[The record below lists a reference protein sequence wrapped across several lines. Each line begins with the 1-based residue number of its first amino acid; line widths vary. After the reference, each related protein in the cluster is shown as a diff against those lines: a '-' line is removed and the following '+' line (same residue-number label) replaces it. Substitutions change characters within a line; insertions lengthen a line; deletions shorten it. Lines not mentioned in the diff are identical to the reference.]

1 MFGVGAPVKLA
12 FSVAVVCRNRGQEMK
27 ISVVVPAFNE
37 ERLLPGSLSS
47 VRAAMEGFARL
58 GWKSELIVCDNNS
71 TDRTA
76 EIAKGMGAQVVFEP
90 VNQISR
96 ARNTGAARAGGDWIF
111 FVDADSYPSVELFLE
126 AADAIRAG
134 CLAGGSTVAYQDA
147 HPSVALVT
155 GIWNA
160 VSRINKWAA
169 GSFIFCDAAAFRE
182 TGGFSEE
189 LYASEEID
197 LFRRLKRLARRERRT
212 IVILH
217 RHPLRTSDRKLRL
230 YGWREFFR
238 FMVKTVVSRG
248 RTLRSREDCFAWYDG
263 RR

>member
-1 MFGVGAPVKLA
+1 
-12 FSVAVVCRNRGQEMK
+12 MK

-37 ERLLPGSLSS
+37 ERLLPGSLASI
-47 VRAAMEGFARL
+47 RAATEGFERL
-58 GWKSELIVCDNNS
+58 GWTSELIVCDNNS

-76 EIAKGMGAQVVFEP
+76 ELARGAGAQVVFEP
-90 VNQISR
+90 VNQIAR
-96 ARNTGAARAGGDWIF
+96 ARNTGAACALGDWIF
-111 FVDADSYPSVELFLE
+111 FVDADSTPTAELFLE
-126 AADAIRAG
+126 AAGAIRAG
-134 CLAGGSTVAYQDA
+134 CLAGGSTVAYADPPA
-147 HPSVALVT
+147 GVAAVT

-169 GSFIFCDAAAFRE
+169 GSFIFCEAAAFRE
-182 TGGFSEE
+182 AGGFSEE

-197 LFRRLKRLARRERRT
+197 LFRRLKRLARRDKRA

-217 RHPLRTSDRKLRL
+217 RHPLLTSDRKLRL
-230 YGWREFFR
+230 YGWGEFFR

-248 RTLRSREDCFAWYDG
+248 RTLRNRKDCFAWYDG

>member
-1 MFGVGAPVKLA
+1 
-12 FSVAVVCRNRGQEMK
+12 MK

-37 ERLLPGSLSS
+37 ERLLPGSLASI
-47 VRAAMEGFARL
+47 RAAMAGLDRL
-58 GWKSELIVCDNNS
+58 GWTSELIVCDNNS

-76 EIAKGMGAQVVFEP
+76 EVARGAGAQIVFEP
-90 VNQISR
+90 VNQIAR
-96 ARNTGAARAGGDWIF
+96 ARNTGAARALGDWIF
-111 FVDADSYPSVELFLE
+111 FVDADSTPTEKLFLE

-134 CLAGGSTVAYQDA
+134 CLAGGSTVAYED
-147 HPSVALVT
+147 PPPGVALAA

-169 GSFIFCDAAAFRE
+169 GSFIFCEAAAFRE
-182 TGGFSEE
+182 AGGFSEE

-197 LFRRLKRLARRERRT
+197 LFRRLKRLARREKRT

-230 YGWREFFR
+230 YGWGDHFR
-238 FMVKTVVSRG
+238 FVAKTVASRG
-248 RTLRSREDCFAWYDG
+248 RTLRNRKDCFAWYDG

>member
-76 EIAKGMGAQVVFEP
+76 EIARGMGAQVVFEP

-238 FMVKTVVSRG
+238 FMV
-248 RTLRSREDCFAWYDG
+248 
-263 RR
+263 